1 MTALGALLALVGAL
15 VVVAVPDASA
25 AGLTLCCCGLCC
37 CGFALTRTP
46 TLGPGSSGHNLTE
59 RPDDFST
66 AQVEP

>member
-25 AGLTLCCCGLCC
+25 AGLTLCC

>member
-46 TLGPGSSGHNLTE
+46 TLRAPRPGHNLSTG
-59 RPDDFST
+59 RVDFRT
-66 AQVEP
+66 AEVEP